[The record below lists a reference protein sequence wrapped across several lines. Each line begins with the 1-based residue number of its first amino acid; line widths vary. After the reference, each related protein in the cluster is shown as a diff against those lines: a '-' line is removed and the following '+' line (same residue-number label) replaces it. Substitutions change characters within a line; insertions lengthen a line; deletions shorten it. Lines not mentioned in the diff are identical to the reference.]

1 MTSPAAAAAPF
12 FGIINPV
19 TVVVMVYYSA
29 SSKGDPRHL
38 TGSHLKCVC
47 TTTAAAA
54 VKNTLLSLIFNVDF
68 RSFSTDQ
75 MVDCH
80 ALIHLTY
87 AKT

>member
-1 MTSPAAAAAPF
+1 MTSPAAAAPF

-47 TTTAAAA
+47 TTPAAA